1 MAIDALVKPLLSLP
15 LFHGLPVSQVTEIV
29 RRSERTIYTPGD
41 VIAAEN
47 QLSDAAIVIVSGT
60 CTRIDDDL
68 HHRNGEIIP
77 EGSMISELAMVV
89 EVVHAST
96 IIARDRVKALRMTRE
111 RMRELMEEEPSLA
124 EHFSMH
130 IFDRLQRL
138 AQDLSA
144 VDAVLKKAATLSSA
158 SAISHTHGVQDRVLH

>member
-1 MAIDALVKPLLSLP
+1 
-15 LFHGLPVSQVTEIV
+15 
-29 RRSERTIYTPGD
+29 
-41 VIAAEN
+41 
-47 QLSDAAIVIVSGT
+47 
-60 CTRIDDDL
+60 
-68 HHRNGEIIP
+68 
-77 EGSMISELAMVV
+77 MVV

-124 EHFSMH
+124 DHFSMH

-144 VDAVLKKAATLSSA
+144 VDAVLKRAATLSSA